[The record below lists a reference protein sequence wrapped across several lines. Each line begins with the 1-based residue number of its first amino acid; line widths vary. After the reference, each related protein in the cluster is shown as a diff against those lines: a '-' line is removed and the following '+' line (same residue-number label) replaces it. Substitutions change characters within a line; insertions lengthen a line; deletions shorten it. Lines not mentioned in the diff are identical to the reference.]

1 MFKDLKQM
9 VSSLSQN
16 DVKVNIELLSSDI
29 VVPRMSEEFEQFSV
43 QGNLTINSSI
53 TKRVKNISIQFNG
66 NLDNHK
72 DGVFEHQ
79 KSAIFHN
86 QLELIS
92 GPIEISVGSSVF
104 GFELALPRTLPSSVN
119 SKVFKLKY
127 TLTAH
132 IIFKDNSKIT
142 RELFVKVYNAHLSPH
157 REIHQYH
164 YENSGTVLD
173 LLDWEIQFPSR
184 LFNLGDNASFIFNLK
199 PKKGVIASIVTAKLL
214 QKTLIYPNSTDLSS
228 NTENEEIRSINQ
240 VISQDSFY
248 IANKYL
254 DSSIEFNLPISGKA
268 PINGKSLAIPTMD
281 TQYFAISHR
290 IHIQLDYTELKTYDT
305 KICNL
310 VIPIGIAS
318 DLGKLGGNELLP
330 NYDSFALNST
340 CLPAR
345 ELPPVYSNV

>member
-1 MFKDLKQM
+1 MFKDLKQI
-9 VSSLSQN
+9 VSSLTQN
-16 DVKVNIELLSSDI
+16 DVKVSIELLSNDI
-29 VVPRMSEEFEQFSV
+29 VVPRLSEEFEQFSV

-53 TKRVKNISIQFNG
+53 TKRVKNISVQFNG
-66 NLDNHK
+66 NLDKLK
-72 DGVFEHQ
+72 DGIFEHQ

-92 GPIEISVGSSVF
+92 GPIDVSAGSSVF

-132 IIFKDNSKIT
+132 IILKDNSKIT
-142 RELFVKVYNAHLSPH
+142 RELPVKVYNAHLSPH
-157 REIHQYH
+157 REIHQYY

-173 LLDWEIQFPSR
+173 LLEWEIQFPSR
-184 LFNLGDNASFIFNLK
+184 LFNLGDNANFKFNLK

-214 QKTLIYPNSTDLSS
+214 QKTLIYPNSSDLNN
-228 NTENEEIRSINQ
+228 NTEDEDIRPINQ

-254 DSSIEFNLPISGKA
+254 DSTIEFNLLISGKA
-268 PINGKSLAIPTMD
+268 PINGKSPAMPTMD
-281 TQYFAISHR
+281 TQYFSVSHR
-290 IHIQLDYTELKTYDT
+290 VHIQLDFTELKNYNTR
-305 KICNL
+305 ICNL
-310 VIPIGIAS
+310 VIPIGIAC
-318 DLGKLGGNELLP
+318 DLGKFGSIELLP
-330 NYDSFALNST
+330 NYDDFASNST

-345 ELPPVYSNV
+345 ELPPIYPGI